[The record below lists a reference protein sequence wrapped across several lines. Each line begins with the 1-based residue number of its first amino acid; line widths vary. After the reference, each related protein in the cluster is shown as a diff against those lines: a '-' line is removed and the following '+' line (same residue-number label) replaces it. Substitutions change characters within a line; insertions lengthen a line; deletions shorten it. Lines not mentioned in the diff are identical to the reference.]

1 MLSVGNVTHPIKL
14 RTENVTDDLTNETI
28 ARSNGEEPEIDE
40 NESEG
45 HLEEDH
51 ISKVK
56 KKRKNQLATTKAQ
69 S

>member
-28 ARSNGEEPEIDE
+28 ARSNGEEPEIYE
-40 NESEG
+40 NENEG
-45 HLEEDH
+45 QLEENH
-51 ISKVK
+51 IPKVK
-56 KKRKNQLATTKAQ
+56 KKRKNQLATTKVQ

>member
-14 RTENVTDDLTNETI
+14 RTENVTDDLTNETT
-28 ARSNGEEPEIDE
+28 ARSNGEEPEIYE
-40 NESEG
+40 NENEG
-45 HLEEDH
+45 QLEENH

-56 KKRKNQLATTKAQ
+56 KKRKNQLATTKVQ